1 MYLRETRRRN
11 RDGSEVAY
19 LALAHNERDPDTGM
33 PRARIIHNFGRADL
47 VDRDGLARLVKSISR
62 FLDPADAVAA
72 TVGAG
77 EVQVL
82 DSRPMGT
89 AWVADRLWERLGIA
103 RQIIEVAG
111 RRRGRGRRVDPAVV
125 ERVIFAMVAN
135 RLSPTPLSKL
145 AGCLWVAQR
154 VFIPGL
160 VEVDEDSCYR
170 AMDVFLKM
178 IGELQEAVFFA
189 VANLLNLEVDILFFD
204 TSSTYWETDSADDA
218 LIDDDSDGD
227 DSGDEVARAV
237 EGAWR
242 TYGHSKDHRP
252 DLPQVVIGMA
262 VTREGIPVRVWTFP
276 GDTSDQT
283 LIRTVKDDLS
293 DWQLNR
299 VIWALDRGF
308 TSAANRRYLQRG
320 GGHYIMGE
328 KLRGEST
335 EAAAALSRQGRYK
348 VVAGNLRVKEVRVDD
363 GAGRDRFV
371 ICHNPDTAT
380 RDAAVRDQIVCRLEA
395 RIAGSDTL
403 SARKRAELAGQ
414 LKTKAAFN
422 RFLRT
427 TPSGLLR
434 VDRAAVRAEA
444 NLDGKFL
451 LRTSDESLTA
461 ADIAQGYK
469 GLYEA
474 ERGWR
479 DLKSSIDLRPV
490 YHHREDRI
498 RAHIQLQWLAL
509 LLLRVAETTVGDTW
523 RNIRDELER
532 LHLVTL
538 ATTDG
543 HVAQRSELTAGH
555 RSILRALRPTR
566 TTPIHRLHPR
576 RRIAT
581 TPTGRVVTRPP
592 TPAAPKTP
600 AQPPLP
606 GTSCAPILRKS
617 GTSAGR
623 RRSSA
628 ACCDQERCGRM
639 TG

>member
-19 LALAHNERDPDTGM
+19 LALAHNERDADTGM
-33 PRARIIHNFGRADL
+33 PKAQIIHNFGRADL

-62 FLDPADAVAA
+62 FLDPADAVAGTA
-72 TVGAG
+72 GAG
-77 EVQVL
+77 EVRVL
-82 DSRPMGT
+82 DSRPMGA
-89 AWVADRLWERLGIA
+89 AWVADRLWARLGIG

-125 ERVIFAMVAN
+125 ERVVFAMVAN

-145 AGCLWVAQR
+145 AGCSWVADR

-160 VEVDEDSCYR
+160 AEVSDDACYR
-170 AMDVFLKM
+170 AMDLFLGAL
-178 IGELQEAVFFA
+178 GELQEAVFFA

-218 LIDDDSDGD
+218 LIDDDEDGD
-227 DSGDEVARAV
+227 DAGRAV

-252 DLPQVVIGMA
+252 DLPQVVMGMA

-276 GDTSDQT
+276 GDTSDQV

-293 DWQLNR
+293 NWQLNR

-320 GGHYIMGE
+320 GGHYIVGE

-335 EAAAALSRQGRYK
+335 EAAAALSRQGRYHT
-348 VVAGNLRVKEVRVDD
+348 VAEHLRVKEVRVDD
-363 GAGRDRFV
+363 GAARDRFV
-371 ICHNPDTAT
+371 ICHNPDAAT
-380 RDAAVRDQIVCRLEA
+380 RDKTVRDQIVARLAE
-395 RIAGSDTL
+395 RIDGSDTL
-403 SARKRAELAGQ
+403 PARKRAELAGR
-414 LKTKAAFN
+414 LKTKAAFA

-427 TPSGLLR
+427 TPGGLLR
-434 VDRAAVRAEA
+434 IDRSAVRADA
-444 NLDGKFL
+444 NFDGKFL

-479 DLKSSIDLRPV
+479 DLKSTIDLRPV

-498 RAHIQLQWLAL
+498 RAHVQLQWLAL
-509 LLLRVAETTVGDTW
+509 LILRVTETAVGDTW

-532 LHLVTL
+532 MHLVTL

-543 HVAQRSELTAGH
+543 QVAQRSELTAGQ
-555 RSILRALRPTR
+555 RSILHALDLTEP
-566 TTPIHRLHPR
+566 PR
-576 RRIAT
+576 FFDF
-581 TPTGRVVTRPP
+581 
-592 TPAAPKTP
+592 TPATK
-600 AQPPLP
+600 
-606 GTSCAPILRKS
+606 
-617 GTSAGR
+617 
-623 RRSSA
+623 
-628 ACCDQERCGRM
+628 
-639 TG
+639 